1 MMKIVV
7 TKYNGG
13 EGIVLDEY
21 NYVSNFSITD
31 DYLILDDDT
40 NEIKT
45 YIQNDQVLEF
55 EVYYE
60 QNELKRIG
68 YVNKS

>member
-1 MMKIVV
+1 MMKILV
-7 TKYNGG
+7 TKYNDGD
-13 EGIVLDEY
+13 GITTTEY
-21 NYVSNFSITD
+21 NYINNYEITD

-45 YIQNDQVLEF
+45 YIQKDQVLEF

-60 QNELKRIG
+60 
-68 YVNKS
+68 

>member
-1 MMKIVV
+1 MMKILV

-13 EGIVLDEY
+13 DGITTTEY
-21 NYVSNFSITD
+21 NYINNYEITD
-31 DYLILDDDT
+31 DYLILDDDN

-45 YIQNDQVLEF
+45 YIQKDQVLEF

-60 QNELKRIG
+60 
-68 YVNKS
+68 

>member
-21 NYVSNFSITD
+21 NYVSTYEITD

-45 YIQNDQVLEF
+45 YIQKDQVLEF

-60 QNELKRIG
+60 
-68 YVNKS
+68 

>member
-21 NYVSNFSITD
+21 NYVSKYSITD

-40 NEIKT
+40 LEIKT
-45 YIQNDQVLEF
+45 YIQKDQVLEF
-55 EVYYE
+55 EVHYE
-60 QNELKRIG
+60 
-68 YVNKS
+68 

>member
-7 TKYNGG
+7 TNYNGG
-13 EGIVLDEY
+13 EGIQVMEY
-21 NYVSNFSITD
+21 NYITKYWFSN
-31 DYLILDDDT
+31 DYLILED
-40 NEIKT
+40 NVNQIKT

-60 QNELKRIG
+60 
-68 YVNKS
+68 

>member
-1 MMKIVV
+1 MKILV

-13 EGIVLDEY
+13 DGITTTEY
-21 NYVSNFSITD
+21 NYINNYEITD

-45 YIQNDQVLEF
+45 YIQKDQVLEF

-60 QNELKRIG
+60 
-68 YVNKS
+68 